1 MWFVSFG
8 VRVLI
13 DMFTAEQ
20 SGTQRLSVL
29 EAMESQGGKY
39 DSKLIGDLYAFYN
52 TTGKAAAET
61 VDSREVVVK
70 DLRPCMVLTSDIY
83 TNDGVLIVPTGTKIS
98 LIILKKLYN
107 FSEMSGIKE
116 PIFIEL

>member
-1 MWFVSFG
+1 M
-8 VRVLI
+8 L
-13 DMFTAEQ
+13 
-20 SGTQRLSVL
+20 
-29 EAMESQGGKY
+29 
-39 DSKLIGDLYAFYN
+39 
-52 TTGKAAAET
+52 TGKAAAET
-61 VDSREVVVK
+61 VGSRDVAVM
-70 DLRPCMVLTSDIY
+70 DLRPGMVLTSDIY